1 MLNKIIASLLEGVF
15 FGASSQALA
24 VPPSLPPQLAQTNP
38 NEVRFLQ
45 PAPIPPA
52 ATEET
57 DLAEPT
63 PTLAPA
69 TPLEEPEAKIPLRQ
83 IEIVGS
89 TAFAPEVFETIAQPL
104 EGRSVTLAELQAAAD
119 AITRLYQEAGYL
131 TSRAVLPQQQIDDGV
146 AQIQVIEGSLE
157 EIQIEGTERLEPS
170 YIRQRLRQGARSPLR
185 IDQLEDQL
193 RLLEADPLFEDLEAS
208 LQAGSEIGQS
218 VLVVRV
224 TEANP
229 VYGNVGVNNSSP
241 PSVGSI
247 RVGADL
253 GLRNLSG
260 FGDTFTAAYDH
271 STTGG
276 LDLFDFNYRLP
287 VNAKDGAIGLHAALS
302 LAEVTLDEVEEL
314 GIEGE
319 SELYEVSFR
328 QPFVRTPREEFALT
342 IGFSFRDGQT
352 FIFDDF
358 ATPFGIGAD
367 EEGTSRT
374 SVFRFAQDYLKRD
387 RGGAWLL
394 RSQFSFGTDLFD
406 ATTNDEPSPD
416 SRFFSWLG
424 QIQRAQRLNRD
435 HLLLILADLQLTPD
449 SLLPSEQFF
458 LGGGQSLRGYR
469 QNARAGDNGFRFV
482 VEDRITLS
490 RDRVGDSV
498 LQVAPFVDLGA
509 VWNQEDNPN
518 DLPDQ
523 TFLASAGLGLLWE
536 PLPGLN
542 LRLDYGVPFVEI
554 EELGDNLQEDGFH
567 FSVDYGF

>member
-1 MLNKIIASLLEGVF
+1 MLDKKITFLLEGVF
-15 FGASSQALA
+15 WC
-24 VPPSLPPQLAQTNP
+24 SLVSNQFAFPLSLLAQQSNS
-38 NEVRFLQ
+38 NEERFLQ
-45 PAPIPPA
+45 PALPPE

-57 DLAEPT
+57 DPIETTPT
-63 PTLAPA
+63 PAPA
-69 TPLEEPEAKIPLRQ
+69 PLFEEQPEAEIPLRQ
-83 IEIVGS
+83 IEVLGS
-89 TAFAPEVFETIAQPL
+89 TIFEPDVIEAIIQPL
-104 EGRSVTLAELQAAAD
+104 EGRLVSLAELQAATD

-131 TSRAVLPQQQIDDGV
+131 TSRAILPQQKINDGV

-157 EIQIEGTERLEPS
+157 EIRIEGTKRIEPS

-193 RLLEADPLFEDLEAS
+193 RLLKADPLFKDLEAS
-208 LQAGSEIGQS
+208 LQAGSETGQS
-218 VLVVRV
+218 VLAVRV

-229 VYGNVGVNNSSP
+229 IYGNVGINNYSP

-247 RVGADL
+247 RLGADL
-253 GLRNLSG
+253 GLRNLTG

-287 VNAKDGAIGLHAALS
+287 VNAKNGTIGLHAAIS
-302 LAEVTLDEVEEL
+302 KAEVTLDEVEEL

-328 QPFVRTPREEFALT
+328 QPLVRTLREEFALA

-358 ATPFGIGAD
+358 ATPFGIGPD
-367 EEGTSRT
+367 EEGRSRT
-374 SVFRFAQDYLKRD
+374 SVFRFGQDYLKRD
-387 RGGAWLL
+387 QGGAWLL

-406 ATTNDEPSPD
+406 ATVNDEPIPD

-424 QIQRAQRLNRD
+424 QIQRVQRLNRD
-435 HLLLILADLQLTPD
+435 HLLLVLADLQLTPD
-449 SLLPSEQFF
+449 SLLPSEQF
-458 LGGGQSLRGYR
+458 LIGGGQSLRGYR
-469 QNARAGDNGFRFV
+469 QNARGGDNGFCFV
-482 VEDRITLS
+482 VEDRITLT
-490 RDRVGDSV
+490 RNQGGDSV

-509 VWNQEDNPN
+509 VWNHDGNPN
-518 DLPDQ
+518 ELPDQ

-536 PLPGLN
+536 PIPGLN
-542 LRLDYGVPFVEI
+542 LRLDYGVPFVDI
-554 EELGDNLQEDGFH
+554 EELGDNLQDDGFH

>member
-1 MLNKIIASLLEGVF
+1 MLDKKIASLLVCSLV
-15 FGASSQALA
+15 SSQVAFPL
-24 VPPSLPPQLAQTNP
+24 SAQQPNP
-38 NEVRFLQ
+38 NEERFLQ
-45 PAPIPPA
+45 PAPIPPE

-57 DLAEPT
+57 EPIETNPT
-63 PTLAPA
+63 PSPAPPVNEQPQA
-69 TPLEEPEAKIPLRQ
+69 EIPLRQ
-83 IEIVGS
+83 IEVVGS
-89 TAFAPEVFETIAQPL
+89 TVFEPEVIEAIIQPL
-104 EGRSVTLAELQAAAD
+104 EGRSVTLAELQAATD

-131 TSRAVLPQQQIDDGV
+131 TSRAILPQQQIDDGV

-157 EIQIEGTERLEPS
+157 EIRIEGTKRLEPS

-193 RLLEADPLFEDLEAS
+193 RLLEADPLFKDLEAS

-229 VYGNVGVNNSSP
+229 IYGNVGVNNYSP

-247 RVGADL
+247 RLGADL
-253 GLRNLSG
+253 GLRNLTG

-287 VNAKDGAIGLHAALS
+287 VNAKNGTIGLHAAIS
-302 LAEVTLDEVEEL
+302 EAEVTLDEIEEL

-328 QPFVRTPREEFALT
+328 QPLVRTPREEFALAL
-342 IGFSFRDGQT
+342 GFSFRDGQT

-358 ATPFGIGAD
+358 ATPFGIGPD
-367 EEGTSRT
+367 EEGISRT
-374 SVFRFAQDYLKRD
+374 SVFRFGQDYLKRD
-387 RGGAWLL
+387 QEGGWLL

-406 ATTNDEPSPD
+406 ATVNDEPIPD

-424 QIQRAQRLNRD
+424 QIQRVQRLNRD
-435 HLLLILADLQLTPD
+435 HLLLVLADLQLTPD

-458 LGGGQSLRGYR
+458 IGGGQSLRGYR

-482 VEDRITLS
+482 IEDRITLT
-490 RDRVGDSV
+490 RNQRGDSA

-509 VWNQEDNPN
+509 VWNHDGNPN
-518 DLPDQ
+518 ELPDK

-542 LRLDYGVPFVEI
+542 LRLDYGVPFVDI
-554 EELGDNLQEDGFH
+554 EKLGDNLQDDGFH

>member
-1 MLNKIIASLLEGVF
+1 MLNKKIASLLEGVF
-15 FGASSQALA
+15 WCSLVSSQVAF
-24 VPPSLPPQLAQTNP
+24 PPFLSAQQPNP
-38 NEVRFLQ
+38 NEERFLQ
-45 PAPIPPA
+45 PALPPE

-57 DLAEPT
+57 EPIETAPT
-63 PTLAPA
+63 PAPA
-69 TPLEEPEAKIPLRQ
+69 PPVNEQPEAEIPLRQ
-83 IEIVGS
+83 IEVVGS
-89 TAFAPEVFETIAQPL
+89 TVFEPDVIEAIIQPL
-104 EGRSVTLAELQAAAD
+104 EGRLVTLAELQAATD

-131 TSRAVLPQQQIDDGV
+131 TSRAILPQQQIDDGV
-146 AQIQVIEGSLE
+146 ARIQVIEGSLE
-157 EIQIEGTERLEPS
+157 AIQIEGIERIEPS

-193 RLLEADPLFEDLEAS
+193 RLLKADPLFKDLEAS
-208 LQAGSEIGQS
+208 LQAGSETGQS
-218 VLVVRV
+218 VLVVKV

-229 VYGNVGVNNSSP
+229 IYGNVGINNYSP

-247 RVGADL
+247 RLGAEL
-253 GLRNLSG
+253 GLRNLTG

-287 VNAKDGAIGLHAALS
+287 VNAKNGTIGLHAAIS
-302 LAEVTLDEVEEL
+302 EAEVTLDEVEKL

-328 QPFVRTPREEFALT
+328 QPLVRTLREEFALA

-358 ATPFGIGAD
+358 ATPFGIGPD
-367 EEGTSRT
+367 EEGISRT
-374 SVFRFAQDYLKRD
+374 SVFRFGQDYLKRD
-387 RGGAWLL
+387 QEGGWLV

-406 ATTNDEPSPD
+406 ATVNDEPIPD

-424 QIQRAQRLNRD
+424 QIQRVQRLNRD
-435 HLLLILADLQLTPD
+435 HLLLVLADLQLTPD

-458 LGGGQSLRGYR
+458 IGGGQSLRGYR
-469 QNARAGDNGFRFV
+469 QNARGGDNGFRFV
-482 VEDRITLS
+482 VEDRITLT
-490 RDRVGDSV
+490 RNQAGDSV

-509 VWNQEDNPN
+509 VWNHEDNPN
-518 DLPDQ
+518 ELPDK

-542 LRLDYGVPFVEI
+542 LRLDYGVPFVDI
-554 EELGDNLQEDGFH
+554 EELGDNLQDDGFH